1 MWFSAYESLIDDITM
16 LNAALTVVD
25 QNPLGSAGYGSSF
38 PIDRTFTTKEL
49 GFETL
54 KYNAVAAQMSRGKS
68 EKILAFAMSSVAA
81 TTKFSMD
88 VCLYMS
94 QNFDFITLP
103 AHLTTGS
110 SIMPHKKN
118 PDVLN

>member
-1 MWFSAYESLIDDITM
+1 MWFSAYAESLIDDITM

-25 QNPLGSAGYGSSF
+25 QNPLGSAAGYGSSF

-68 EKILAFAMSSVAA
+68 E
-81 TTKFSMD
+81 
-88 VCLYMS
+88 
-94 QNFDFITLP
+94 
-103 AHLTTGS
+103 
-110 SIMPHKKN
+110 N
-118 PDVLN
+118 PGFCHE

>member
-1 MWFSAYESLIDDITM
+1 
-16 LNAALTVVD
+16 
-25 QNPLGSAGYGSSF
+25 
-38 PIDRTFTTKEL
+38 L

-68 EKILAFAMSSVAA
+68 EKNSGFAMSSVAA
-81 TTKFSMD
+81 TLAKFSMD

-103 AHLTTGS
+103 ASYHRFQHYAS
-110 SIMPHKKN
+110 QEKRMF
-118 PDVLN
+118 

>member
-1 MWFSAYESLIDDITM
+1 LLPGYTHLQIAMPSSLACGFPLMPKDDITM

-25 QNPLGSAGYGSSF
+25 QNPLGSAAGYGSSF

-81 TTKFSMD
+81 TWPNFLWMF
-88 VCLYMS
+88 VC
-94 QNFDFITLP
+94 I
-103 AHLTTGS
+103 
-110 SIMPHKKN
+110 
-118 PDVLN
+118 